1 MCGIF
6 GYVGKK
12 NCVPFLIEGLKKLEY
27 RGYDSAGIAV
37 LNDKEKIEM
46 IKKEGRIS
54 TLEKNLGTI
63 NGRCGIGH
71 TRWATHGKPSD
82 ENSHPHQSGK
92 FVLVHNGIIENY
104 LDLKIELVNSGVKFI
119 SQTDSEVIAHL
130 CNREYKGNMLETI
143 SKITK
148 LLKGSYALAIICED
162 YPNTIF
168 VTKKDNPLIIGIGDK
183 ENYVSSDVLAI
194 ASHTNEAFILNDFEI
209 AIVTN
214 DSISIFD
221 KNLKK
226 FKKNHSKINVSNN
239 DCGMGQNESYMLKEI
254 KEIPKALKKTFDYYL
269 TKEFDKNLLKI
280 LKKMSSINIVACG
293 TAYHAGICGKY
304 VVEELCRIPVSVNIA
319 SEFRYSSPIID
330 KKSLTIA
337 ISQSGETADTL
348 AALKLAKASGS
359 KTIAIT
365 NVPTSSITQIADFV
379 LPMLAGPEIAVAA
392 TKSYNTQLA
401 VLYMLALKIREL
413 RKKIKL
419 DKYIQCIKE
428 IPLLAENMIKKAS
441 ILNELAGKV
450 SNVQNV
456 FFLGRNLD
464 YAVAL
469 EGSLKLKEISYI
481 HSEGYP
487 AGELKHGTLAL
498 IEKNIFVIV
507 LITQKKLIE
516 KSLNALHEVKARE
529 ANILLIT
536 GFEEL
541 KENSGADNMILIP
554 KTLDLFMPILSV
566 IPLQIF
572 AYYMARAKGNDPDKP
587 RNLAKS
593 VTVE

>member
-1 MCGIF
+1 
-6 GYVGKK
+6 
-12 NCVPFLIEGLKKLEY
+12 
-27 RGYDSAGIAV
+27 
-37 LNDKEKIEM
+37 
-46 IKKEGRIS
+46 
-54 TLEKNLGTI
+54 
-63 NGRCGIGH
+63 
-71 TRWATHGKPSD
+71 
-82 ENSHPHQSGK
+82 
-92 FVLVHNGIIENY
+92 
-104 LDLKIELVNSGVKFI
+104 
-119 SQTDSEVIAHL
+119 
-130 CNREYKGNMLETI
+130 
-143 SKITK
+143 
-148 LLKGSYALAIICED
+148 
-162 YPNTIF
+162 
-168 VTKKDNPLIIGIGDK
+168 
-183 ENYVSSDVLAI
+183 
-194 ASHTNEAFILNDFEI
+194 
-209 AIVTN
+209 
-214 DSISIFD
+214 
-221 KNLKK
+221 
-226 FKKNHSKINVSNN
+226 
-239 DCGMGQNESYMLKEI
+239 
-254 KEIPKALKKTFDYYL
+254 
-269 TKEFDKNLLKI
+269 
-280 LKKMSSINIVACG
+280 
-293 TAYHAGICGKY
+293 
-304 VVEELCRIPVSVNIA
+304 
-319 SEFRYSSPIID
+319 
-330 KKSLTIA
+330 
-337 ISQSGETADTL
+337 
-348 AALKLAKASGS
+348 LKLAKASGS